1 MSDERPER
9 QPAERQSD
17 GRQAGGGP
25 PSHRQGALAAGS
37 PASSTKMP
45 TSNCPGNPYECEFAQ
60 SLISGAIGAW
70 QEESR
75 VAQLRA
81 QLSECSPCL
90 LALDAEIGLRRT
102 LQAKS
107 QERAPQNMRIHISR
121 TLGRI
126 SLDGITEADL

>member
-1 MSDERPER
+1 MADERPER
-9 QPAERQSD
+9 RAAERQSD
-17 GRQAGGGP
+17 GRQAGGWPQSG
-25 PSHRQGALAAGS
+25 SQASSRAGS
-37 PASSTKMP
+37 PASPAKMP
-45 TSNCPGNPYECEFAQ
+45 TSNCPGNPYGCEFAQ

-70 QEESR
+70 QEESH

-107 QERAPQNMRIHISR
+107 QERAPQNVRIHISR

>member
-9 QPAERQSD
+9 RAAGRQSA
-17 GRQAGGGP
+17 GRQAAGGP
-25 PSHRQGALAAGS
+25 PSRRGGVPAAGS
-37 PASSTKMP
+37 PASPAGMP

-70 QEESR
+70 QEESH

-90 LALDAEIGLRRT
+90 LALDAEIGLRHT
-102 LQAKS
+102 LQVKS
-107 QERAPQNMRIHISR
+107 QERAPQNVRIHISR

>member
-1 MSDERPER
+1 MADETPER
-9 QPAERQSD
+9 RAAERQSV

-25 PSHRQGALAAGS
+25 PSRRQGVPA
-37 PASSTKMP
+37 ASSSASPSGMP

-70 QEESR
+70 QEESY

-107 QERAPQNMRIHISR
+107 QERAPQNVRIHISR

>member
-9 QPAERQSD
+9 QPA
-17 GRQAGGGP
+17 
-25 PSHRQGALAAGS
+25 S
-37 PASSTKMP
+37 PAGMP
-45 TSNCPGNPYECEFAQ
+45 TSSCPGNPYECEFAQ

-70 QEESR
+70 QEESH

-107 QERAPQNMRIHISR
+107 QERAPQNVRIHISR

>member
-1 MSDERPER
+1 MTDERSER
-9 QPAERQSD
+9 RAAERQTA
-17 GRQAGGGP
+17 GRQTGGGP
-25 PSHRQGALAAGS
+25 PSRRQGVPAAS
-37 PASSTKMP
+37 LPASPSEMP
-45 TSNCPGNPYECEFAQ
+45 TSSCPGNPYDCEFAQ

-70 QEESR
+70 QEESH

-107 QERAPQNMRIHISR
+107 QERAPQNVRIHISR

>member
-1 MSDERPER
+1 MTDERAER
-9 QPAERQSD
+9 RAAERQTA
-17 GRQAGGGP
+17 GRQTGGGP
-25 PSHRQGALAAGS
+25 PRRRQGVPAAVS
-37 PASSTKMP
+37 PASPTGIP

-70 QEESR
+70 KEESH

-107 QERAPQNMRIHISR
+107 QERAPQNVRIHISR

>member
-1 MSDERPER
+1 MADKKPR
-9 QPAERQSD
+9 
-17 GRQAGGGP
+17 
-25 PSHRQGALAAGS
+25 
-37 PASSTKMP
+37 MP
-45 TSNCPGNPYECEFAQ
+45 TSACPGDPYECEFAQ

-70 QEESR
+70 QEESH

-81 QLSECSPCL
+81 QLAECSPCL

-102 LQAKS
+102 LRAKS
-107 QERAPQNMRIHISR
+107 QERAPQNVRIHISR

>member
-1 MSDERPER
+1 MADERPER
-9 QPAERQSD
+9 RAA

-25 PSHRQGALAAGS
+25 PSRRQEVPAAGS
-37 PASSTKMP
+37 PASPSGMP
-45 TSNCPGNPYECEFAQ
+45 TSNCPGNPYDCEFAQ

-70 QEESR
+70 QEESH

-107 QERAPQNMRIHISR
+107 QERAPQNVRIHISR